1 MFEQRDFF
9 EEQADARAGLTIG
22 GRSIAAGQIGAW
34 MLHVAKLLVLLYTG
48 YHGIHASVA
57 YGGGGLGT
65 FFQAAGIVVVEI
77 TLLGLYLAFIG
88 AYINDGVQRWIAFS
102 VYGIGLLTV
111 ILTSIADSIATAGYV
126 IPPAL
131 LLYLQFG
138 LPVSP
143 VVMLLGG
150 FLVHYFEPTAVRG
163 REEASQKEEL
173 ADTKFQ
179 AWKASQ
185 SADLTAKKLV
195 ANAMLNAKTAAA
207 QQIAT
212 QFKSPEVQAAIKAT
226 ALANLPTL
234 LSSIGIDPGVLDL
247 NKDGQITA
255 GEVAAAGL
263 PEPQRPLDHSDEP
276 PDSFVLTRFQDLA
289 DYQQFWY
296 RGDGEYLMT
305 YIKLNRTKARCASGA
320 EEARFEPEQQVL
332 VAKEEATL
340 FRLQTLEADDHWRDL
355 SVDQSYSQLL
365 ALFEA
370 MRVEAERPLR
380 IIAANGEVKNIFHP
394 TPAAVAHANGAGPKG
409 IG

>member
-111 ILTSIADSIATAGYV
+111 ILTSIADSIATAGYA

-173 ADTKFQ
+173 AETKFQ

-185 SADLTAKKLV
+185 SADLTAKKTV

-255 GEVAAAGL
+255 GEVLAAAPAQEEVPKSYAL
-263 PEPQRPLDHSDEP
+263 QAQEPDGRWRDLGTETTGERGDLWSVYEEMKTTSQRPLR
-276 PDSFVLTRFQDLA
+276 FVERRA
-289 DYQQFWY
+289 
-296 RGDGEYLMT
+296 GEEDVMD
-305 YIKLNRTKARCASGA
+305 
-320 EEARFEPEQQVL
+320 V
-332 VAKEEATL
+332 
-340 FRLQTLEADDHWRDL
+340 FR
-355 SVDQSYSQLL
+355 
-365 ALFEA
+365 
-370 MRVEAERPLR
+370 
-380 IIAANGEVKNIFHP
+380 P
-394 TPAAVAHANGAGPKG
+394 TAAVGVNGHSQN
-409 IG
+409 